1 MWQNNTK
8 VAFSFQLNEE
18 RSVLFHSKEVWLFC
32 RLQFCTVRHQ
42 LAQKKN
48 VSRFTL
54 GVHAILN
61 LITLSYCHDFSFQ
74 PWWLFFFRLS
84 LHSLEAALSSGC
96 NHSVPNWILFSKI
109 LEFWN
114 LDSYLLF
121 WQSGRVSWV
130 NVVSQKLDYSKTII
144 GKRNSHQN

>member
-1 MWQNNTK
+1 MK
-8 VAFSFQLNEE
+8 KRVFYF
-18 RSVLFHSKEVWLFC
+18 
-32 RLQFCTVRHQ
+32 TVRKFDSFADYNSVQ
-42 LAQKKN
+42 PDISWRKKKN

-74 PWWLFFFRLS
+74 PWWLFFFFRLS